1 MRKIIFLICL
11 GLNGLINAQSN
22 LFFSPNDEE
31 IKDTVRTNS
40 GNISVAFLDFNP
52 NQQITFDKKITF
64 SFHSNSGSST
74 TSEFL
79 VNTNKGYMA
88 MNKKMMEQM
97 IGIEFPH
104 NDNLKVY
111 YRVTNTKGK
120 TYYYIEINGIK
131 QVVNR
136 LPINEISLDETN
148 MSVAKFNR
156 NFSPTG
162 SNLNVSS
169 QNYSSNEYHGISPE
183 TGNETFVYLANQNQV
198 NLNPNSNPK
207 TVGIFGLGYIFNDN
221 RTQLVTRIENDN
233 GTAEIENIENVSIR
247 FEGNSYRKRENIV
260 AEEEE
265 RVTNVKEDYLTKKQ
279 EYINRSTN
287 SERTISNKEREIL
300 NKEAEMESKR
310 KRAMNKYIEDGA
322 PAEQNTQ
329 YSLESFDPKDDIE
342 VKKLECE
349 KRILIIEKKLN
360 RMSAT
365 NRDYN
370 KLQNEKNCLE
380 TKIIDYKNAQDE
392 MDSIKNRNS
401 EDSHKA
407 NVEKMNYYISNVVP
421 NIMGRP
427 CLGNN

>member
-1 MRKIIFLICL
+1 MKKIIFLICL
-11 GLNGLINAQSN
+11 GLNDLINAQNN

-31 IKDTVRTNS
+31 VKDTVRTSS
-40 GNISVAFLDFNP
+40 GSIPVNFIEFNP

-88 MNKKMMEQM
+88 MNKEMMEQM

-104 NDNLKVY
+104 NDNLKVH

-156 NFSPTG
+156 NFSSTG

-198 NLNPNSNPK
+198 NLDPNSNPK

-247 FEGNSYRKRENIV
+247 FEGNSYRRRENIV

-300 NKEAEMESKR
+300 NKEAEIESKR

-322 PAEQNTQ
+322 PAEQNTR

-360 RMSAT
+360 HMSAT
-365 NRDYN
+365 NKDYN

-380 TKIIDYKNAQDE
+380 TKIVDYKNAQDE

-427 CLGNN
+427 CLGG

>member
-88 MNKKMMEQM
+88 MNKEMMEQM

-104 NDNLKVY
+104 NDNLKIH

-120 TYYYIEINGIK
+120 TYYYIEINGTK

-136 LPINEISLDETN
+136 LPINEMSLDETN

-310 KRAMNKYIEDGA
+310 KRTMNKYIEDGA

-380 TKIIDYKNAQDE
+380 TKIVDYKNAQDE